1 VDSFLA
7 KARMKKAP
15 DPTLTMKNHL
25 ALFKSSSEHHPVK
38 HLL

>member
-1 VDSFLA
+1 MDSLLA
-7 KARMKKAP
+7 QARMKMAP

-25 ALFKSSSEHHPVK
+25 ALFKSSSEHHPVE